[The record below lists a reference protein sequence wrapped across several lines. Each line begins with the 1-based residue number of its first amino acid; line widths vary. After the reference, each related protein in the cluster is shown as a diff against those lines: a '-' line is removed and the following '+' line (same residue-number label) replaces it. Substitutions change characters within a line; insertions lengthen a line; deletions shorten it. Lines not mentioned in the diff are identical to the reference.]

1 MGLAVVGSACWCGDK
16 DPGEGEGQCH
26 TAHRAP
32 PYSTLNPTPT
42 SLASRK
48 HLHETARKLT
58 VVVCC
63 PACSGNEAEAARLE
77 AEQAARLAAEE
88 EAARVAQEEEAER
101 IAAEE
106 EQARQAA

>member
-1 MGLAVVGSACWCGDK
+1 MPHGTPHAAV
-16 DPGEGEGQCH
+16 
-26 TAHRAP
+26 
-32 PYSTLNPTPT
+32 LNPTPT

-48 HLHETARKLT
+48 HLDETAHHRKLT
-58 VVVCC
+58 VVVCWLV
-63 PACSGNEAEAARLE
+63 CSGNEAEAARLE

-88 EAARVAQEEEAER
+88 EAER